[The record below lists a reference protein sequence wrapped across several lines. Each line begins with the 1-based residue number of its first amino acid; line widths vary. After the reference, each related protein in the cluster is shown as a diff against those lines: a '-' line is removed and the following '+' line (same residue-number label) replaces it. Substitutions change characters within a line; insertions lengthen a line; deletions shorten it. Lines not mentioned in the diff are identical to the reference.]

1 MESSE
6 TSEADVDASEQPV
19 ESAAGAGLTAIDGV
33 GDAKAEALVEAGFET
48 VADIQDASED
58 DLSEAEGVG
67 DAFAERIK
75 AGASEVD
82 PADVEGEN

>member
-1 MESSE
+1 MES
-6 TSEADVDASEQPV
+6 TEAD
-19 ESAAGAGLTAIDGV
+19 AGAGLTAIDGV
-33 GDAKAEALVEAGFET
+33 GDAKAGALVEAGFES

-58 DLSEAEGVG
+58 DLAEAEGVG

-75 AGASEVD
+75 EGASEVD

>member
-1 MESSE
+1 MESAE
-6 TSEADVDASEQPV
+6 DTEADA
-19 ESAAGAGLTAIDGV
+19 ESGAELTVIDGV

-58 DLSEAEGVG
+58 DLAEAEGVG

-75 AGASEVD
+75 EGASEVD
-82 PADVEGEN
+82 PADVEGGN